1 MCDPFCL
8 LCCQSVALFVCLS
21 VLGIVFPPNAALY
34 WLCEFLNR
42 NWPNSL
48 QEFRSLLQ
56 IMGQFGEIYWAHIC
70 PPDPRNISTSK
81 IKFYP
86 MSSMAWKSICEIRM
100 SKLQQNWRIKL
111 GFKLRFLWSELWWE
125 ITMEIANWWS
135 SSGLSGSSNPDWERP
150 SHFHEKNRILERK
163 NKRKLKMMFLRK
175 IMHYPYEVEIED
187 SQQVFCIEELLR
199 MWDGFSKMPNYLEPK
214 VVRLFEL

>member
-1 MCDPFCL
+1 MFMTFACDHKTLGKDCIYLSVAVDCLTRWSPPFVIGCIPWSFIFLERWQRRNIKQCGTLCREVEHEPCTVQGSLYLFPCRDLGMCDPFCL

-70 PPDPRNISTSK
+70 PPDLRNISTSK
-81 IKFYP
+81 IKFCS
-86 MSSMAWKSICEIRM
+86 MSSMAWKSFV
-100 SKLQQNWRIKL
+100 K
-111 GFKLRFLWSELWWE
+111 
-125 ITMEIANWWS
+125 
-135 SSGLSGSSNPDWERP
+135 
-150 SHFHEKNRILERK
+150 
-163 NKRKLKMMFLRK
+163 
-175 IMHYPYEVEIED
+175 
-187 SQQVFCIEELLR
+187 
-199 MWDGFSKMPNYLEPK
+199 
-214 VVRLFEL
+214 

>member
-1 MCDPFCL
+1 MIPTICNWMYPMIIYIPLEMTETKHKTMQYDILCREEVLKPCTVQGSLYLFPCGDLGMCDPFCL

-70 PPDPRNISTSK
+70 PPDLRNISTSK
-81 IKFYP
+81 IKFCS
-86 MSSMAWKSICEIRM
+86 MSSMAWKSFV
-100 SKLQQNWRIKL
+100 K
-111 GFKLRFLWSELWWE
+111 
-125 ITMEIANWWS
+125 
-135 SSGLSGSSNPDWERP
+135 
-150 SHFHEKNRILERK
+150 
-163 NKRKLKMMFLRK
+163 
-175 IMHYPYEVEIED
+175 
-187 SQQVFCIEELLR
+187 
-199 MWDGFSKMPNYLEPK
+199 
-214 VVRLFEL
+214 

>member
-1 MCDPFCL
+1 MIIYIPRGMTETKHKTMQYDILCREEVLKPCTVQGSLYLFPCGDLGMCDPFCL

-70 PPDPRNISTSK
+70 PPTSEIYPRPKLSSVYLLIKTHRWPWKVFVKQEIQNGNQTDRDK
-81 IKFYP
+81 I
-86 MSSMAWKSICEIRM
+86 
-100 SKLQQNWRIKL
+100 
-111 GFKLRFLWSELWWE
+111 G
-125 ITMEIANWWS
+125 
-135 SSGLSGSSNPDWERP
+135 
-150 SHFHEKNRILERK
+150 
-163 NKRKLKMMFLRK
+163 
-175 IMHYPYEVEIED
+175 V
-187 SQQVFCIEELLR
+187 
-199 MWDGFSKMPNYLEPK
+199 
-214 VVRLFEL
+214 

>member
-1 MCDPFCL
+1 MIPTICNWMYPMIIYIPREMTETKHKTMWHTLYWSLVVFRV
-8 LCCQSVALFVCLS
+8 LCIYFPVETWECVTPSVCCVAKALHCLS

-100 SKLQQNWRIKL
+100 SIATKL
-111 GFKLRFLWSELWWE
+111 
-125 ITMEIANWWS
+125 T
-135 SSGLSGSSNPDWERP
+135 D
-150 SHFHEKNRILERK
+150 
-163 NKRKLKMMFLRK
+163 K
-175 IMHYPYEVEIED
+175 IGV
-187 SQQVFCIEELLR
+187 
-199 MWDGFSKMPNYLEPK
+199 
-214 VVRLFEL
+214 